1 MSILAA
7 AAATVVVLTP
17 GPTHFGDLV
26 RVEVHGQAP
35 SFVPFAVREHH
46 GSIYVLQCLDPA
58 CVPGPGTKSVRI
70 GDAQVVIAPR
80 ATARQVGE
88 PLRSFRRQTTLPPPS
103 YNIHPGTLRAVL
115 FAAAALLVVL
125 AVVLALP
132 VVRRLIPEPRDDRTP
147 LQRALDLVRASVG
160 RDPAERRR
168 ALDVLGR
175 TLEDDPRARSALDLA
190 WSAPEPQPA
199 RVEAL
204 VDDVEH
210 HR

>member
-147 LQRALDLVRASVG
+147 LQRALDLVRASV
-160 RDPAERRR
+160 RREPAERRR
-168 ALDVLGR
+168 ALDVLGG

-210 HR
+210 RR

>member
-1 MSILAA
+1 ML
-7 AAATVVVLTP
+7 
-17 GPTHFGDLV
+17 
-26 RVEVHGQAP
+26 
-35 SFVPFAVREHH
+35 
-46 GSIYVLQCLDPA
+46 
-58 CVPGPGTKSVRI
+58 PGPGTKTVRI

-103 YNIHPGTLRAVL
+103 YNIRPGTLRAVL

-160 RDPAERRR
+160 REPAERRR

-210 HR
+210 RR